1 MTADI
6 TLRGP
11 GDVVGLLPYQLG
23 YHPRD
28 SVVVVSLRG
37 KRVGLVARADLPPDE
52 HVDEV
57 VSTLLGPLVRDAA
70 TSVIVVGYEDVP
82 DASQPLLTALVEQL
96 ERAGIHVLDVP
107 VVRDGRRYSATCS
120 DSCCP
125 PEGIA
130 LPDPADVPGVAEYV
144 GMGRAPLRSRGA
156 VHGLV
161 EPERWRC
168 EGVSDAVA
176 ARSRMRRLRR
186 RSAVAWA
193 KVLAVGE
200 AGSRPPDRTV
210 VADVALGLADV
221 PWRDG
226 LIAWLAPTLL
236 CADSIEGEVVQ
247 LLRSSLPTW
256 AGMGLAPEPSP
267 LGLVPGPSVAGAS
280 PVGPVPRPMS
290 PAPGT
295 VGPAPGTVGPVA
307 GTVGPVP
314 EASPPGLVRGTGS
327 GARVTDPGRRPRAA
341 ETVDSDVL
349 SMERDELLHRLLALC
364 RSVPDEC
371 AVEAA
376 ALCTVAAHVAWIGG
390 DGAIARVAVDR
401 AVRLVPDYR
410 LARLLERLIDLGLR
424 LPPVTGRERGP
435 GALGRVG

>member
-28 SVVVVSLRG
+28 SVVAVSLRG

-57 VSTLLGPLVRDAA
+57 VSTLLGPLVRDGA

-82 DASQPLLTALVEQL
+82 DASQPLLMALVEQL

-161 EPERWRC
+161 EPEEWRC
-168 EGVSDAVA
+168 EGVSDAVS

-210 VADVALGLADV
+210 VADLALGLADV

-236 CADSIEGEVVQ
+236 CADSIEREVVQ

-256 AGMGLAPEPSP
+256 AGMGLAPEPGP
-267 LGLVPGPSVAGAS
+267 LGLVRGPSVSG
-280 PVGPVPRPMS
+280 PVGPVP
-290 PAPGT
+290 
-295 VGPAPGTVGPVA
+295 GPEPNQLD
-307 GTVGPVP
+307 
-314 EASPPGLVRGTGS
+314 LVRGTGS
-327 GARVTDPGRRPRAA
+327 GARVTDSSRWPPAA
-341 ETVDSDVL
+341 ETVDSDVV

-376 ALCTVAAHVAWIGG
+376 TLCTVAAHVAWIGG

-424 LPPVTGRERGP
+424 LPPVTGQERGP
-435 GALGRVG
+435 GTLGRVG

>member
-28 SVVVVSLRG
+28 SVVAVSLRG

-57 VSTLLGPLVRDAA
+57 VSTLLGPLGRDGA

-82 DASQPLLTALVEQL
+82 DASQPLLMALVEQL

-130 LPDPADVPGVAEYV
+130 LADPADVPGVAEYV

-156 VHGLV
+156 VHELV
-161 EPERWRC
+161 EPEQWRC

-200 AGSRPPDRTV
+200 AGTRPPDRTV
-210 VADVALGLADV
+210 VADLALGLADV

-236 CADSIEGEVVQ
+236 CADSIEREVVL

-267 LGLVPGPSVAGAS
+267 LRMVVGPSPAAPVTAPGPAGPVTAPSPAGPVPGPS
-280 PVGPVPRPMS
+280 PL
-290 PAPGT
+290 
-295 VGPAPGTVGPVA
+295 
-307 GTVGPVP
+307 
-314 EASPPGLVRGTGS
+314 GLVRGTGA
-327 GARVTDPGRRPRAA
+327 GARVTDPGRRHPTA
-341 ETVDSDVL
+341 ETVDSEVVW
-349 SMERDELLHRLLALC
+349 MERDALLHRLLALC

-376 ALCTVAAHVAWIGG
+376 AVCTVAAHVAWIGG

-401 AVRLVPDYR
+401 AVRLDPGYR

-424 LPPVTGRERGP
+424 LPPVTGQERGP